1 MNSSTGRLILSA
13 ALAIPLVFAPAA
25 SNAGP
30 TASGKKKKKPVAA
43 AKSES
48 APAQGFNVYTEAK
61 HQGNHFLPSGW
72 MGDTSDISFSDTET
86 MRPHAGRTCIKFGY
100 QAQGGGGWA
109 GIFWQNP
116 ANNWGSRPGAGYDLS
131 RYKKLTFWARG
142 EKGGEVLT
150 EVKVGGIKGEHPDS
164 SETSMKNVI
173 LTDQWVQ
180 YTIDLEGKDL
190 SYIIGGFCVVF
201 ARDTNPS
208 GAVVYLDDVA
218 FVK

>member
-1 MNSSTGRLILSA
+1 
-13 ALAIPLVFAPAA
+13 
-25 SNAGP
+25 
-30 TASGKKKKKPVAA
+30 
-43 AKSES
+43 
-48 APAQGFNVYTEAK
+48 
-61 HQGNHFLPSGW
+61 

-164 SETSMKNVI
+164 SETSISCHSRTAPGRARLQALRTASLAANLAAKEAAGQ
-173 LTDQWVQ
+173 LRPVQ
-180 YTIDLEGKDL
+180 
-190 SYIIGGFCVVF
+190 
-201 ARDTNPS
+201 
-208 GAVVYLDDVA
+208 
-218 FVK
+218 